1 MTATSD
7 HDGAMLPDRA
17 GALPAGQGQAA
28 RVRSRATVRRRLR
41 TVPAH
46 TLLIAV
52 SVPFM
57 LPLFWLATGT
67 FKPVGELLQV
77 PPVWIPSH
85 WTLDNVRSLF
95 SYSDV
100 NIPYYAANTA
110 YICAFNVVAT
120 VASCSLVAY
129 GFARIRFPGRD
140 VLFAIMIGTLILP
153 SWATLIPTYMIFK
166 WLGWLGTFR
175 PLTWPALFGDAFT
188 IFLMRQFMRG
198 IPMELSEA
206 AYIDGANEFG
216 IFWRVIVPLI
226 KPVLAVAALFT
237 FIYNYNDFFGP
248 LIYLTDSGKYTLAL
262 AAFEFVRTHGAPDIG
277 AVVAFSTL
285 VTLPLIVLFFFTQ
298 RMLVEGVTLTGIRG

>member
-1 MTATSD
+1 MAVTSGSSSDATREAAVRQ
-7 HDGAMLPDRA
+7 HARQQTRTRA
-17 GALPAGQGQAA
+17 I
-28 RVRSRATVRRRLR
+28 VRRRVRAAL
-41 TVPAH
+41 VH
-46 TLLIAV
+46 VLLIAV
-52 SVPFM
+52 AVPFM
-57 LPLFWLATGT
+57 MPLFWLATGT
-67 FKPVGELLQV
+67 FKPTGELVQV

-85 WTLDNVRSLF
+85 WTLRNVQALF
-95 SYSDV
+95 SYPDV
-100 NIPYYAANTA
+100 NIPAYAANTA

-153 SWATLIPTYMIFK
+153 NWATLIPTYMIFK

-206 AYIDGANEFG
+206 AYIDGANEFA
-216 IFWRVIVPLI
+216 IYWRVILPLVR
-226 KPVLAVAALFT
+226 PVLAVAALFT
-237 FIYNYNDFFGP
+237 FIYQYDNFFGP
-248 LIYLTDSGKYTLAL
+248 LIYLSDSGKYTLSL
-262 AAFEFVRTHGAPDIG
+262 AAYQFVQTHGAPDIG
-277 AVVAFSTL
+277 AMVAYSTL

-298 RMLVEGVTLTGIRG
+298 RTLVEGVTLTGLKG